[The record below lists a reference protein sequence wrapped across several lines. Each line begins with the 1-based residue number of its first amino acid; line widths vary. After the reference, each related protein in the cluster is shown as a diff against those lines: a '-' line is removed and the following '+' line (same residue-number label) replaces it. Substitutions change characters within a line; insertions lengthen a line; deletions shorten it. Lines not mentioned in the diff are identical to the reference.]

1 MLSYQH
7 AFHCGNHADVL
18 KHYVLSFVLSYLNKK
33 EKPYTFFDTH
43 SGSSL
48 YDLSDSRILKTS
60 EAENGILK
68 LLRNKSFPNEISL
81 YLNCVKKYLEK
92 GFYPGSPEIERFFLR
107 SQDFLILSELH
118 PQEIENLRYNIS
130 HPLLKLENSPKIQI
144 HNRSG
149 WEMIKALTPPSTKR
163 GGILIDPSYEELQDY
178 IDAEETICKINKK
191 WSSGIIMLWYPLLF
205 HRKEQ
210 IQKMLSSIKESVLNV
225 NKNTE
230 ILNLQLLVNS
240 ENSHK
245 EKSLQSILKDDD
257 KKNPPRLYGSGMLV
271 INAPWHLKEE
281 SDLVINYLTETFF
294 EKRNS

>member
-68 LLRNKSFPNEISL
+68 LLKNKSFPNEISL
-81 YLNCVKKYLEK
+81 YLNCVRKYLEK

-107 SQDFLILSELH
+107 SQDLLILSELH

-210 IQKMLSSIKESVLNV
+210 IQKMLSSIEESVLNV

-281 SDLVINYLTETFF
+281 SALVINYLTETFF